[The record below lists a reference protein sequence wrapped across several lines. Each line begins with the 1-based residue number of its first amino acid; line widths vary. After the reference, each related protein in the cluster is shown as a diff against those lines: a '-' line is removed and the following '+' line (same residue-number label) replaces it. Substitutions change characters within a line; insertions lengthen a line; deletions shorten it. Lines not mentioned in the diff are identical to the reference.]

1 MAARKL
7 GSVADV
13 PVPATA
19 TGGTS
24 GLVCCVPA
32 DITAAQLNRL
42 RRQFLN
48 YNRVQLGGGTDLAA
62 VGPLF
67 VQFLNS
73 TFNK

>member
-1 MAARKL
+1 M
-7 GSVADV
+7 GSVAPDV
-13 PVPATA
+13 RVATD
-19 TGGTS
+19 
-24 GLVCCVPA
+24 LVCTVPT
-32 DITAAQLNRL
+32 DVTASALNRL

-48 YNRVQLGGGTDLAA
+48 YNKVQLGGGTDLAS